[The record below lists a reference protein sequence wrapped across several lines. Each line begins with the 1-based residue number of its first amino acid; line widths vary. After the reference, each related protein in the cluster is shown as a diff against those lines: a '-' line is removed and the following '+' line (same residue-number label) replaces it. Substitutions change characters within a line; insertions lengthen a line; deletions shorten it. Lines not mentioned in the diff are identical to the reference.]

1 MTNLT
6 KVFLLFLSVWIF
18 WQGELGA
25 QTPTPGRDRVESLLK
40 ESINLKSQNT
50 EESLSVGMQAYHAAE
65 SQNLDSLTIEITR
78 HLGTLYRRRGQYDS
92 AIFFTQESVELAQ
105 DLDDD
110 VNLSRAYNNLG
121 LCYTDLGNIGDAL
134 EYFELA
140 LDIKE
145 RLGDPS
151 EIASA
156 YNNIGFAYTSGG
168 FKGDNRAKKF
178 FQRSLDIKVENGLTN
193 QLPASYINMSDAYL
207 YAGELDSALLM
218 LEKAKALQETEELW
232 DYYVFTLTQ
241 FGIVY
246 SQLGDY
252 DKAIDYLTRAMQ
264 VAQTNEEYSSLLEVY
279 EQLARVYYLQERYG
293 LSQQF
298 AYRAYQGNLE
308 VSWSEKLVET
318 AELLSSVYSK
328 MGHFDSAY
336 HYQALA
342 SEVSDSL
349 QNESLK
355 SAIMGL
361 ELGRISEENRKQ
373 LEEKNAELRRQN
385 TIMVFL
391 VITLFL
397 LALLGVVLYNRYNI
411 KRRSTEELERRNKE
425 ILAQK
430 EEIESQRAILQ
441 DKNEQLEEA
450 QGIIRQQNDELQ
462 NVNAQLEQ
470 KVRDRTADLKEANE
484 NLTIAIQDLDRFI
497 YKTSHDIRGP
507 LARLM
512 GLCNLALLDVKDDK
526 SLQYFS
532 MLDVTAKSLNSVLV
546 RLITINE
553 INNSKIKREEVDF
566 EKLKEEVEQSMERLE
581 AYTDV
586 SLEWSLPN
594 FTYVADHNLM
604 LLILGNL
611 VENGVKFKDTS
622 PRQESF
628 VQVEVKQVED
638 KLHIHVRDNGIGID
652 SDEES
657 KLKKM
662 FTKSVEDYEITGLG
676 LYLVKL
682 SVEKMQGSIEIV
694 ENSDGLTWMKVELP
708 MEMQYSRIT
717 L

>member
-18 WQGELGA
+18 WQGEVGA